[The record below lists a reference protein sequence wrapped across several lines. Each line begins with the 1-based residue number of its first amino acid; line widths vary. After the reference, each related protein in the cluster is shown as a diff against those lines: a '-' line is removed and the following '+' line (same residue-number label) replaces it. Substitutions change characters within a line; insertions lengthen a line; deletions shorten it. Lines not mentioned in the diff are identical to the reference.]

1 LETDA
6 RALTVFEEVVAMLRL
21 DTFLTTVPLL
31 FDADVFEIVFF
42 FFAVALAMFLSRQNE
57 WKNLKNL
64 RFTVESKNGIFS
76 LRHTRSN
83 DLSFSL
89 SKTTS

>member
-1 LETDA
+1 
-6 RALTVFEEVVAMLRL
+6 MLRL
-21 DTFLTTVPLL
+21 DTFLTVPLL
-31 FDADVFEIVFF
+31 FVADVFVVFF
-42 FFAVALAMFLSRQNE
+42 FFAVALAMFSRQNE
-57 WKNLKNL
+57 WKNLKNFL

>member
-1 LETDA
+1 
-6 RALTVFEEVVAMLRL
+6 MLRL
-21 DTFLTTVPLL
+21 DTFLTVPLL
-31 FDADVFEIVFF
+31 FVADVFVVFF

>member
-1 LETDA
+1 METDA
-6 RALTVFEEVVAMLRL
+6 RALTVFEEVVVMLRL
-21 DTFLTTVPLL
+21 DTFLTVPLL
-31 FDADVFEIVFF
+31 FVADVFVVFF
-42 FFAVALAMFLSRQNE
+42 FFAVALAMFPSRVDE
-57 WKNLKNL
+57 RKNLKNL

>member
-1 LETDA
+1 
-6 RALTVFEEVVAMLRL
+6 MLRL
-21 DTFLTTVPLL
+21 ETFLTVPLL
-31 FDADVFEIVFF
+31 FDADVFVVFF

>member
-21 DTFLTTVPLL
+21 ETFLTVPLL
-31 FDADVFEIVFF
+31 FVADVFEIVFF

>member
-1 LETDA
+1 
-6 RALTVFEEVVAMLRL
+6 MLRL
-21 DTFLTTVPLL
+21 ETFLTTVP
-31 FDADVFEIVFF
+31 FFFGVVFEIVFF

>member
-1 LETDA
+1 
-6 RALTVFEEVVAMLRL
+6 MLRL
-21 DTFLTTVPLL
+21 ETFLTVPLL
-31 FDADVFEIVFF
+31 FDADVFVVFF
-42 FFAVALAMFLSRQNE
+42 FFAVALAMFLLAVDE

>member
-1 LETDA
+1 
-6 RALTVFEEVVAMLRL
+6 LTVFEEEGVILRL
-21 DTFLTTVPLL
+21 EDTFLTTVP
-31 FDADVFEIVFF
+31 FFFGVVFEIVFF

-64 RFTVESKNGIFS
+64 RFTVELNGIFS
-76 LRHTRSN
+76 LQHALRN
-83 DLSFSL
+83 DLSLSL